1 MARTAAR
8 APSTGAAPELDA
20 GLARQVLGQMMLI
33 RRFEEK
39 AAEAYAL
46 GKIGGFLHLYV
57 GQEAV
62 AVGACSVLRP
72 DDYAISSYREH
83 GHCLAKGSD
92 PGRAMAELY
101 GRRDG
106 LSKGK
111 GGSMH
116 LFDRSVNFLGGH
128 AIVGAHLPLA
138 VGVAFAIRYREGDQV
153 ILCFFGDGAVPQG
166 EFHEAMNL
174 AALWKLP
181 VIFVCENNRYAMGT
195 SVERALAR
203 TEIWKYAE
211 TYRMHGE
218 RVDGRDVLAV
228 REVMGRVVARARTE
242 GLPALVEADTYRFRG
257 HSMRD
262 PAGAVYRT
270 KEEVE
275 QEKQRDPI
283 VLFRDRALAAGLL
296 SGDDVR
302 AIDKDV
308 NDRIDEAVAFADA
321 SPEPPLEWLLTD
333 IYHEP
338 GQESG
343 QESGRSDR

>member
-1 MARTAAR
+1 MAQKTSTQKIVAA
-8 APSTGAAPELDA
+8 ADGLA
-20 GLARQVLGQMMLI
+20 GLDVDLARRLLGQMMLI

-39 AAEAYAL
+39 AAENYAL
-46 GKIGGFLHLYV
+46 GKIGGFLHLSI
-57 GQEAV
+57 GEEAV
-62 AVGACSVLRP
+62 AAGAMSVLRP
-72 DDYAISSYREH
+72 DDYVISTYREH

-92 PGRAMAELY
+92 PRRAMAELF

-116 LFDRSVNFLGGH
+116 LFDRSTNFLGGH

-138 VGVAFAIRYREGDQV
+138 AGVGFAIKYQDGDQV
-153 ILCFFGDGAVPQG
+153 IVCFFGDGAVPQG
-166 EFHEAMNL
+166 EFHESLNL

-181 VIFVCENNRYAMGT
+181 VIFLCENNRYAMGT
-195 SVERALAR
+195 SIERALAQHDIYKFG
-203 TEIWKYAE
+203 EIYGIP
-211 TYRMHGE
+211 GE
-218 RVDGRDVLAV
+218 PVDGMDVLAI
-228 REVMGRVVARARTE
+228 RESVGRAVARARTDKTPS
-242 GLPALVEADTYRFRG
+242 LIEARTYRFRG

-275 QEKQRDPI
+275 REKLRDPLVI
-283 VLFRDRALAAGLL
+283 FRERVLKAGLL
-296 SGDDVR
+296 SEADVQSLE
-302 AIDKDV
+302 KDV

-333 IYHEP
+333 IFKEN
-338 GQESG
+338 
-343 QESGRSDR
+343 D